1 MFAFLSSF
9 TNQNSTNNIISDC
22 DIKNKNVID
31 ITELQKNKQNDFKLT
46 NMSLHNAFEEN
57 NIDKIKYLKNNFPL
71 SLPGNGNY
79 HVDVS
84 TENGNGDMAKFLV
97 TELKCEPSLYAK
109 QMATVNG
116 HTNLSLWM
124 NVFAKQRNETGINIV
139 HRHFNKEKKMFVWD
153 EIIPE
158 QFRYM

>member
-84 TENGNGDMAKFLV
+84 TENGNGDMAKFSV
-97 TELKCEPSLYAK
+97 DTS
-109 QMATVNG
+109 T
-116 HTNLSLWM
+116 
-124 NVFAKQRNETGINIV
+124 
-139 HRHFNKEKKMFVWD
+139 
-153 EIIPE
+153 
-158 QFRYM
+158 